1 MMSVSMLRANQLTI
15 SRQGNTLLDNVSC
28 EIDNKQ
34 LVALVGHNGSGKST
48 LIKALAGEM
57 VSNSGSVNLDERS
70 ISDYSSKE
78 LARQMAYLPQQLPE
92 AAGFT
97 VRELVM
103 LGRYPHQKWL
113 QKPTQIDKDKVI
125 EAMRITQVE
134 AFADR
139 LTATLSGGERARVW
153 LAMCLAQDTRY
164 LLLDE
169 PLAALDMH
177 YQLEV
182 IQLIRRLVDEQGLS
196 VVIIVHDINL
206 AAQYADRVIALK
218 KGRICHNGDIQST
231 MQPDILHNIFNV
243 DMQLLSHPI
252 TGQPVAIA

>member
-1 MMSVSMLRANQLTI
+1 MLHVNQLTI
-15 SRQGNTLLDNVSC
+15 SRQGNTLLDNISC
-28 EIDNKQ
+28 ELNSNELI
-34 LVALVGHNGSGKST
+34 ALVGHNGSGKST

-57 VSNSGSVNLDERS
+57 SVNGGSISLDERH
-70 ISDYSSKE
+70 IADYSNKE
-78 LARQMAYLPQQLPE
+78 LAQQMAYLPQQLPD

-113 QKPTQIDKDKVI
+113 QKPSQVDKDKV
-125 EAMRITQVE
+125 EQAMRTTQVE
-134 AFADR
+134 AFAER
-139 LTATLSGGERARVW
+139 TTTTLSGGERARVW

-196 VVIIVHDINL
+196 VIIIVHDINL

-218 KGRICHNGDIQST
+218 NGRICHNGTIKST
-231 MQPDILHNIFNV
+231 MQPDILRSIFNV

-252 TGQPVAIA
+252 TGHPVAVA

>member
-1 MMSVSMLRANQLTI
+1 MLRVNQLTI
-15 SRQGNTLLDNVSC
+15 SRQGNTLLDNISC
-28 EIDNKQ
+28 ELNSNELI
-34 LVALVGHNGSGKST
+34 ALVGHNGSGKST

-57 VSNSGSVNLDERS
+57 SVNGCS
-70 ISDYSSKE
+70 ISLDDRHIADYSNKE
-78 LARQMAYLPQQLPE
+78 LAQQMAYLPQQLPD

-113 QKPTQIDKDKVI
+113 QKPSQVDKEKV
-125 EAMRITQVE
+125 EQAMRTTQVE
-134 AFADR
+134 AFAER
-139 LTATLSGGERARVW
+139 TTTTLSGGERARVW

-196 VVIIVHDINL
+196 VIIIVHDINL

-218 KGRICHNGDIQST
+218 NGRICHNGTIKST
-231 MQPDILHNIFNV
+231 MQPDILRSIFNV

-252 TGQPVAIA
+252 TGHPVAVA